1 MWRCFSSVLVLAVL
15 PAGSDVR
22 ALQVPDPPA
31 RARKSAV
38 LLARSGEQA
47 PRGWH
52 LLPAPTV
59 AADRRAATLLAGV
72 RSATSSTRGDAAPGA
87 ERVVGRSPAQA
98 PPAEPPRSPDL
109 VVAVGEAVVKV
120 APDRAFVTVS
130 TVSRSRSP
138 REAQRENAATMA
150 AVRQK
155 LEGAGTAPD
164 AIRTLAVQLSPEFDY
179 VEGRR
184 VLRGYVAHHTIEVRV
199 DVVDR
204 VGDVLDAAVG
214 GGATE
219 VGEVRFD
226 LKDRESAERE
236 ALRRAAAAGRA
247 RAEAAAA
254 GAGRQADRV
263 IRIEEGGAHAP
274 PLPEPMLAMAPRVA
288 AEAPA
293 TPVTPGEIEIRAQV
307 TVTMTLR

>member
-1 MWRCFSSVLVLAVL
+1 MWQCSSSVLVLAVL
-15 PAGSDVR
+15 LAGSELR
-22 ALQVPDPPA
+22 ALEAGRP
-31 RARKSAV
+31 
-38 LLARSGEQA
+38 
-47 PRGWH
+47 
-52 LLPAPTV
+52 
-59 AADRRAATLLAGV
+59 RAAMAGDTLRRVAIHAAAV
-72 RSATSSTRGDAAPGA
+72 SAAAPGA
-87 ERVVGRSPAQA
+87 AGLDGSAGADRPPDGSVAQA
-98 PPAEPPRSPDL
+98 SAAEPARAPDM
-109 VVAVGEAVVKV
+109 VVAVGEAMVKV
-120 APDRAFVTVS
+120 APDLAFVTVS

-138 REAQRENAATMA
+138 REAQRQNATTMA

-155 LEGAGTAPD
+155 LESAGTPPD
-164 AIRTLAVQLSPEFDY
+164 AIRTLAVQLSPEFDF

-184 VLRGYVAHHTIEVRV
+184 VLRGYVAQNTIEIRV
-199 DVVDR
+199 DAVNR

-214 GGATE
+214 GGAAE

-263 IRIEEGGAHAP
+263 VRIEEAGAAP
-274 PLPEPMLAMAPRVA
+274 PPPQPLMAMAPRL
-288 AEAPA
+288 AEQTAV